1 MRPLQADACK
11 VWSAGRRS
19 RANMFLIKLEK
30 NGVKEAGEGDA
41 TAIFLDAV
49 FTGGVGHLQ
58 AGVAEGAKQVIEE
71 SCIWPF

>member
-1 MRPLQADACK
+1 
-11 VWSAGRRS
+11 
-19 RANMFLIKLEK
+19 MFLIKLEK